1 MPSFLLETI
10 ALIDLTLLSLFIPTF
25 FIVSLTPGMCMTLAM
40 SLGITIGVRKTFWM
54 MYGELLG
61 VATVAF
67 ASVLGVAT
75 IMTKFPQLFQG
86 FKLLGA
92 LYLLYVGV
100 NMWCA
105 KGKLST
111 DATQCPATIKKR
123 SLFQQGFFTAI
134 ANPKGWAFMISL
146 LPPFINQ
153 ALPLAPQLGILV
165 AVILMSEF
173 ICMTIYATGGKT
185 IGKVLTQRN
194 NVQLLNKISG
204 SLMMLVAIWLAF
216 S

>member
-1 MPSFLLETI
+1 
-10 ALIDLTLLSLFIPTF
+10 
-25 FIVSLTPGMCMTLAM
+25 MCMTLAM

-61 VATVAF
+61 VATVAI

-75 IMTKFPQLFQG
+75 VMAKFPQLFQA
-86 FKLLGA
+86 FKILGA
-92 LYLLYVGV
+92 LYLTYVGV

-105 KGKLST
+105 KGKL
-111 DATQCPATIKKR
+111 ATNTNQAPQTIKKR

-134 ANPKGWAFMISL
+134 ANPKGWAFMVSL
-146 LPPFINQ
+146 LPPFISQ
-153 ALPLAPQLGILV
+153 SLPLAPQLGILV
-165 AVILMSEF
+165 AVILVSEF

-194 NVQLLNKISG
+194 NVQLLNKVSG
-204 SLMMLVAIWLAF
+204 SLMILVAIWLAV

>member
-1 MPSFLLETI
+1 
-10 ALIDLTLLSLFIPTF
+10 
-25 FIVSLTPGMCMTLAM
+25 MTLAM

-61 VATVAF
+61 VATVAI

-75 IMTKFPQLFQG
+75 IMTKFPQLFQA

-92 LYLLYVGV
+92 LYLLYVGI
-100 NMWCA
+100 NMWRA
-105 KGKLST
+105 KGKL
-111 DATQCPATIKKR
+111 ATATSQELQVIKKR

-146 LPPFINQ
+146 LPPFISQ
-153 ALPLAPQLGILV
+153 ALPLAPQLSILV
-165 AVILMSEF
+165 TVILISEF

-204 SLMMLVAIWLAF
+204 SLMILVAIWLA
-216 S
+216 SS

>member
-1 MPSFLLETI
+1 
-10 ALIDLTLLSLFIPTF
+10 
-25 FIVSLTPGMCMTLAM
+25 MCMTLAM

-61 VATVAF
+61 VATVAI

-75 IMTKFPQLFQG
+75 IMAKFPQLFQS
-86 FKLLGA
+86 FKILGA
-92 LYLLYVGV
+92 LYLLYVGI
-100 NMWCA
+100 NMWRT
-105 KGKLST
+105 KGQLS
-111 DATQCPATIKKR
+111 DDSNQYQQAIKKR

-146 LPPFINQ
+146 LPPFISQ
-153 ALPLAPQLGILV
+153 TLPLAPQLGILV
-165 AVILMSEF
+165 TVILISEF

-204 SLMMLVAIWLAF
+204 CLMILVAIWLAI

>member
-1 MPSFLLETI
+1 M
-10 ALIDLTLLSLFIPTF
+10 IDITLLSLFIPTF

-61 VATVAF
+61 VATVAI

-75 IMTKFPQLFQG
+75 IMTEFPQLFQA
-86 FKLLGA
+86 FKILGA
-92 LYLLYVGV
+92 LYLFYVGV
-100 NMWCA
+100 SMWRA
-105 KGKLST
+105 KGKH
-111 DATQCPATIKKR
+111 ATTLDQQPQVIKKR

-146 LPPFINQ
+146 LPPFISQ
-153 ALPLAPQLGILV
+153 TLPLAPQLSILV
-165 AVILMSEF
+165 AVILVSEF

-194 NVQLLNKISG
+194 NVKLLNKISG
-204 SLMMLVAIWLAF
+204 SLMIVVAIWLA
-216 S
+216 SS

>member
-1 MPSFLLETI
+1 
-10 ALIDLTLLSLFIPTF
+10 LIDITLLSLFIPTF

-61 VATVAF
+61 VATVAI

-75 IMTKFPQLFQG
+75 IMTKFPQLFQA

-92 LYLLYVGV
+92 LYLLYVGI
-100 NMWCA
+100 NMWRA
-105 KGKLST
+105 KGKL
-111 DATQCPATIKKR
+111 ATATSQDLQVIKKR

-146 LPPFINQ
+146 LPPFISQ
-153 ALPLAPQLGILV
+153 ALPLAPQLSILV
-165 AVILMSEF
+165 TVILISEF

-204 SLMMLVAIWLAF
+204 SLMILVAIWLA
-216 S
+216 SS

>member
-1 MPSFLLETI
+1 M
-10 ALIDLTLLSLFIPTF
+10 IDITLLSLFIPTF

-61 VATVAF
+61 VATVAI

-75 IMTKFPQLFQG
+75 IMTEFPQLFQA
-86 FKLLGA
+86 FKILGA
-92 LYLLYVGV
+92 LYLFYVGV
-100 NMWCA
+100 SMWRA
-105 KGKLST
+105 KGKH
-111 DATQCPATIKKR
+111 ATTLEQQPQVIKKR

-146 LPPFINQ
+146 LPPFISQ
-153 ALPLAPQLGILV
+153 TLPLAPQLSILV
-165 AVILMSEF
+165 AVILVSEF

-194 NVQLLNKISG
+194 NVKLLNKISG
-204 SLMMLVAIWLAF
+204 SLMIVVAIWLA
-216 S
+216 SS

>member
-1 MPSFLLETI
+1 M
-10 ALIDLTLLSLFIPTF
+10 IDITLLSLFIPTF

-61 VATVAF
+61 VATVAI

-75 IMTKFPQLFQG
+75 IMTKFPQLFQA

-92 LYLLYVGV
+92 LYLLYVGI
-100 NMWCA
+100 NMWRA
-105 KGKLST
+105 KGKLVT
-111 DATQCPATIKKR
+111 ATSQELQVIKKR

-146 LPPFINQ
+146 LPPFISQ
-153 ALPLAPQLGILV
+153 ALPLAPQLTILV
-165 AVILMSEF
+165 TVILISEF

-204 SLMMLVAIWLAF
+204 SLMILVAIWLA
-216 S
+216 SS